1 MLLVESDQNAWP
13 RSDPALG
20 SFGFCWF
27 DPRVSKLDS
36 STNMEVQRCPYQ
48 KPKLCT
54 SHVDGRV
61 LFSCV
66 SVLQR
71 QRLNMFKRNTNPK
84 TSAPTAKKQTTKSK
98 TSHNDGLPFPP
109 CARAWNAPGTRRE
122 SRGPPGSFTWTA
134 RRRPPQIVG
143 SSRTTS
149 ASRLVEVVCALSWEW
164 QPKENPAMCVLL
176 SWRPLFRL
184 IQGEEEAE
192 SDTTH
197 LCRYWKRQKAKGT
210 PPHLGS

>member
-1 MLLVESDQNAWP
+1 M
-13 RSDPALG
+13 G

-84 TSAPTAKKQTTKSK
+84 TSAPTAKNKQQKQIIAQRWSPV
-98 TSHNDGLPFPP
+98 SSLR
-109 CARAWNAPGTRRE
+109 ARAPGTRLERAASRE
-122 SRGPPGSFTWTA
+122 APLDRSRGLPGGGH
-134 RRRPPQIVG
+134 RR
-143 SSRTTS
+143 
-149 ASRLVEVVCALSWEW
+149 SWAHRE
-164 QPKENPAMCVLL
+164 PHPHRA
-176 SWRPLFRL
+176 SWRSCAR
-184 IQGEEEAE
+184 
-192 SDTTH
+192 
-197 LCRYWKRQKAKGT
+197 C
-210 PPHLGS
+210 LGSGNQRKIQPRVSC